1 MGGGVPLGGGE
12 GDVSGEEQLHGPVD
26 QDPQPLLGPGQLPQV
41 DAAPQQPGGQAGE
54 AHPAQLGG
62 GALAAQRHQEPEAAE
77 AERLGRGA
85 GQGGDHVVGNGP
97 ALAGR
102 VLGRGRAG
110 GAPPGQIGDAGAVP
124 HRPDVVAAP
133 HPQGPVDR
141 DRPDAGRG
149 PPERSSRPAGQRH
162 RAGSGPRGP
171 DQGAGRHPLAVAEL
185 DPVGVGAGHRHPEAQ
200 LDPAGD
206 QLVAGVAGQPVAQ
219 LGQDALARVDQHEA
233 GLAGADV
240 GEVAEDAV
248 DQVEE
253 AGHGLG
259 AGEAAAGDD
268 EGEPAAPL
276 GRVGL
281 VVGLLEPPEDV
292 VAQPPRVLEGGQ
304 GEGVG
309 GHPGQVAEVGH
320 RPHGQHQLVVRQG
333 LQGVAPAQVDDPPV
347 GVDAEHLAPAEAGP
361 GAGRPQ
367 RHPHVA
373 GLDRA
378 GRDLGQHRREQQV
391 VALADQGHVQPG
403 GPGEELLEAAGGADA
418 AEPAAE
424 DHDPLG
430 AGPGRGDRRQP
441 PGPAGPQRRLD
452 ARADHAA
459 GAEAEQ
465 QGGEQRRHRHLQ
477 RRQQREDED
486 RPDQRTEEHPV
497 DDTAG
502 QGGWRREG
510 QVSRS
515 LPLPACLAAGA
526 SGPRPQ
532 VRVDVADAAFGP
544 PDCPLPPRRTAV
556 HRIAKMVHVVGCQLE
571 SVSGVDGGRPPGGA
585 GQPPAASS
593 RPR

>member
-1 MGGGVPLGGGE
+1 MPLGGGE
-12 GDVSGEEQLHGPVD
+12 GDVPGEEQLDGPVD

-54 AHPAQLGG
+54 AQPAQLGG

-85 GQGGDHVVGNGP
+85 GQGGDHVVGHGP
-97 ALAGR
+97 ALADR
-102 VLGRGRAG
+102 VLGRWRAG
-110 GAPPGQIGDAGAVP
+110 GAPAGRADNQVGDAGAVP

-133 HPQGPVDR
+133 HPQGLVDR
-141 DRPDAGRG
+141 DRPDARGR
-149 PPERSSRPAGQRH
+149 PAERSSGATGQRQ
-162 RAGSGPRGP
+162 RAGIGPGGP
-171 DQGAGRHPLAVAEL
+171 DQGARGHPLAVAEL
-185 DPVGVGAGHRHPEAQ
+185 DPVGVGAGHRHPETQ

-240 GEVAEDAV
+240 REVAEHAV
-248 DQVEE
+248 DQVEQ

-259 AGEAAAGDD
+259 AGEAATGDD

-281 VVGLLEPPEDV
+281 VVGLLEPPQDV

-309 GHPGQVAEVGH
+309 GHPRQVAEVGH
-320 RPHGQHQLVVRQG
+320 RPHGEHQLVVRQG
-333 LQGVAPAQVDDPPV
+333 LQGVAAAQVDDPPV
-347 GVDAEHLAPAEAGP
+347 GVDAEHLGPAEAGP

-367 RHPHVA
+367 RQPHVA

-424 DHDPLG
+424 DDDPAG
-430 AGPGRGDRRQP
+430 AGTGRAGLLP
-441 PGPAGPQRRLD
+441 PGPAGSQRRLE

-465 QGGEQRRHRHLQ
+465 EGGEQRCHRHLE
-477 RRQQREDED
+477 RRQQREDQD

-497 DDTAG
+497 DDAAG
-502 QGGWRREG
+502 QCGWRREG

-544 PDCPLPPRRTAV
+544 PDRPLPPRRTAV
-556 HRIAKMVHVVGCQLE
+556 HRVAKLLHVVGCQLE
-571 SVSGVDGGRPPGGA
+571 SVSGVDGGRPPAGA